1 MSNRNIYTV
10 DQFNTKNRHE
20 EEIVQYVL
28 DNVPDFGPRYSLAK
42 RFIDLHRWPL
52 SNADYGLFRNIS
64 DAIYDWCADHED
76 STGVKVNPNTIDIER
91 IFEGG
96 KE

>member
-28 DNVPDFGPRYSLAK
+28 NNVPDFGPRYSFAN
-42 RFIDLHRWPL
+42 RIIGRERCPL
-52 SNADYGLFRNIS
+52 SRADYELYRDIS
-64 DAIYDWCADHED
+64 NAIYDWCFDHEVNY
-76 STGVKVNPNTIDIER
+76 GEKVNPDDINIEQ
-91 IFEGG
+91 IFG
-96 KE
+96 